1 MSDLIER
8 LRNVRG
14 SFVIPIE
21 APNVFGWADEA
32 ADELE
37 RLTAQRNKAIEAG
50 ANEVS
55 YRVELEAENEHLRA
69 ALEEGLEVANDLINK
84 TDIYLGINDA
94 YDRHDKWEK
103 QAAKALNGDSDG

>member
-69 ALEEGLEVANDLINK
+69 ALDEITKLGRVCKGFELCQHESCGDSAGAVLIALE
-84 TDIYLGINDA
+84 
-94 YDRHDKWEK
+94 
-103 QAAKALNGDSDG
+103 ALQGDSDE